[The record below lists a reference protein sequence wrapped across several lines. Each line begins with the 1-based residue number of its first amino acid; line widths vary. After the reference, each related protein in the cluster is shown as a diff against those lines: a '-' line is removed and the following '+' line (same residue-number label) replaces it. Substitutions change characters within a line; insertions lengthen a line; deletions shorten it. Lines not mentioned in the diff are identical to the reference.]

1 MTWMDGWTAL
11 LAHRRSS
18 AYSRPMTRHGGL
30 LALLLA
36 AALSLTPAAATAA
49 PAPQV
54 DDEIAEL
61 CSAEG
66 QADLELEP
74 AEVAGIDELCTA
86 FQDAFDAAVADAEKQ
101 SAAWKAKKAKVQEA
115 CREATGAAKRAAC
128 RKAKKVAKKA
138 DKELAKI
145 RRERDDAISDAED
158 EFFDGVDDLFLGD
171 EEELDDEDLGDDDVV
186 DVEDDEG

>member
-1 MTWMDGWTAL
+1 
-11 LAHRRSS
+11 
-18 AYSRPMTRHGGL
+18 MTRHGGL

-61 CSAEG
+61 CSADG

-74 AEVAGIDELCTA
+74 AEVAGMEELCTA
-86 FQDAFDAAVADAEKQ
+86 FQDAFDAAVADAEER
-101 SAAWKAKKAKVQEA
+101 SGPVKAKRAKAAKD
-115 CREATGAAKRAAC
+115 CRELSGRPKRAAC
-128 RKAKKVAKKA
+128 KKVKKA

-145 RRERDDAISDAED
+145 RRQRDDAISDAED

-171 EEELDDEDLGDDDVV
+171 EDELDDEDLGDDDVV
-186 DVEDDEG
+186 DVEDEED